1 MAEPDPDWPE
11 AAGQGRAP
19 APAGEAMP
27 RLNVAGFEGPLDFL
41 LEMVRRYRVDLGP
54 LSIVALTDQLVAALE
69 DSAQRVPLERR
80 STWLVAA
87 SDLVLLKARLLCPES
102 PAVAEAAAAEASRRL
117 EQLTELARMRAAADW
132 LAARPQLGL
141 RVFAR
146 GQMERQARPQAEL
159 YVAFLE
165 ATLAMLE
172 GKAGQPA
179 QAPAY
184 QPAPLELWRVPD
196 AIARVDRPARAATGG
211 SAARGLSAADP
222 GRYRSAPA
230 AAAGG
235 AGQHPGRQP
244 RAGSRRHPRHGPG
257 GGLRKHHPAVPVRQ
271 HHQPRQR
278 RMTMRRIGQQ
288 RWRHYNCSSFLS
300 RCVSCPAR
308 KVGSRTSHTAAAS
321 WLICAGLCK
330 RIVGPPSPLRSA
342 CSASQA

>member
-27 RLNVAGFEGPLDFL
+27 LLSVAGFEGPLDFL
-41 LEMVRRYRVDLGP
+41 LEMVRRHRVDLGP

-69 DSAQRVPLERR
+69 DSAHRVPLERR

-102 PAVAEAAAAEASRRL
+102 PAVAEAAAAEATRRL
-117 EQLTELARMRAAADW
+117 GQLAELARMRAAADW

-184 QPAPLELWRVPD
+184 QPAPLELWRVPE
-196 AIARVDRPARAATGG
+196 AIARVTALLKQQPDGLPLVDCLPPIPAGTAQRQLRQRAALASTLVA
-211 SAARGLSAADP
+211 SLELARDATLDMDQEVAFGTITLRPKP
-222 GRYRSAPA
+222 GQ
-230 AAAGG
+230 GID
-235 AGQHPGRQP
+235 
-244 RAGSRRHPRHGPG
+244 
-257 GGLRKHHPAVPVRQ
+257 
-271 HHQPRQR
+271 QR
-278 RMTMRRIGQQ
+278 R
-288 RWRHYNCSSFLS
+288 
-300 RCVSCPAR
+300 VA
-308 KVGSRTSHTAAAS
+308 
-321 WLICAGLCK
+321 
-330 RIVGPPSPLRSA
+330 
-342 CSASQA
+342 